1 MHISYLTD
9 CVPAY
14 SKAVDS
20 ATNWETLLEAIGP
33 YKLIA
38 NDAIECVLREAEEGK
53 QSWLDFRC
61 GLAKERKKHFAGEA
75 WMERFADIL
84 LPATMFQVSSVA
96 ARFFVPW
103 GAAYIRMKDAGK
115 IVEIAGVA
123 NVVAQSAKEASRE

>member
-14 SKAVDS
+14 SKAIDN
-20 ATNWETLLEAIGP
+20 ATNWETLLEAVGP
-33 YKLIA
+33 YKLVA
-38 NDAIECVLREAEEGK
+38 NDAIECVLREAEIGLPA
-53 QSWLDFRC
+53 WLDFQC

-96 ARFFVPW
+96 AIFDVPW
-103 GAAYIRMKDAGK
+103 GLAYIRMKEAGQ
-115 IVEIAGVA
+115 ITESHGIATVA
-123 NVVAQSAKEASRE
+123 AQSAKERP